1 MIASPR
7 RTVNCRS
14 LLVERRFLDSH
25 VKSRCEHFHHFESR
39 DGRDVV
45 QLLTF
50 NFQASR
56 AIFLDPR
63 SILETTFFRTFP
75 REMKIQR
82 SPTKLALSGD
92 RRAWNDEF
100 HGAKGTSRKTKIGR
114 RACRGK
120 EENEKNSGGV
130 PGSSFRGVRIEC

>member
-1 MIASPR
+1 MIYDRLAS
-7 RTVNCRS
+7 VNCRS

-25 VKSRCEHFHHFESR
+25 VKSRSLANISIISNRGMEGTSCF
-39 DGRDVV
+39 V

-82 SPTKLALSGD
+82 SPTKRLARVVGGQAGVERRIPRRKGDEQEDENRTQSVSGQ
-92 RRAWNDEF
+92 RR
-100 HGAKGTSRKTKIGR
+100 KR
-114 RACRGK
+114 
-120 EENEKNSGGV
+120 EE
-130 PGSSFRGVRIEC
+130 